1 MQEVEV
7 SRRRP
12 IALLFVFLLLLA
24 WAGVIWTNRQS
35 EKQGLQE
42 IRRESSALAL
52 LFANHTDTT
61 FRQVDHALQ
70 DFQEQW
76 LHRALGLDALV
87 ASHRSKLEGAIIQ
100 ISVVDAE
107 GYLAYNSLGMPD
119 KPLYLGD
126 REHFVAAM
134 QSEQNRLFVSRP
146 TLGRIS
152 GKWSIQLSRPIFKNA
167 ERVGVAVAS
176 VDPDYFVK
184 FYGQAG
190 LGDSGAAYM
199 VRDTGE
205 IMARSS
211 AQEQFIGKVI
221 QTAPYA
227 EPGAP
232 QQGSFRRMAQ
242 IDDVDRLSSYY
253 HLPQYGLTVVIGPG
267 VDERMAPVREHQRHM
282 VLAAAALTLLM
293 AVIVWQLLSNM
304 RRELSSQQ
312 AMRQVHALHEADRIL
327 LRTLLNTQTDLVWL
341 KSAEGVYLDCNA
353 RFEQFF
359 GVPREQI
366 VGKTDFDF
374 VEPKLAEFFREKDLA
389 AMHADAAQRHEE
401 WIRFADGHREL
412 LETTKTPM
420 RDSTGQRIG
429 VLGFGHDI
437 TERKQEE
444 LQHLAR
450 NKVLRLLTDG
460 EPVEVILQEIIRNV
474 DAERPELQCCILL
487 LDAEGQHLQSV
498 AAQGLQDCF
507 LHKLQ
512 NKAIGPLVGSSGRA
526 AYLGERVVVEDVH
539 SNRNWDDFL
548 NLAESV
554 GIRSCWSQPFKSRK
568 GKVLGTFTVYHRE
581 VSTPSEQDVLWLED
595 IAMLT
600 ALAVEKSRD
609 ESKLKLAASV
619 FTHAREGIM
628 ITDAQGCII
637 TVNETFSRIT
647 GFDAKDVI
655 GKKPSVLKSGRQ
667 NAAFYQGLWHDIIT
681 HGFWSGEV
689 WNRRKSGEVF
699 AENLAISAVRDADQQ
714 IQNYVALF
722 TDITSL
728 KDYQDQLERIA
739 HYDALTGL
747 PNRVLF
753 ADRLAQALL
762 RSQRHK
768 KALSVVYLDLDGF
781 KAINDT
787 YGHACG
793 DELLIALAQ
802 RMKAALREQD
812 SLARIGGDEFV
823 AVLVD
828 LEAPSDSLV
837 VLERLLQAAAE
848 PVTLYR
854 AAEPAVV
861 RVSASAGSALYPLDG
876 LDADMLLRNA
886 DHAMYRA
893 KQSGKNR
900 FQLFEDSRLRDGED

>member
-1 MQEVEV
+1 V
-7 SRRRP
+7 R
-12 IALLFVFLLLLA
+12 A
-24 WAGVIWTNRQS
+24 
-35 EKQGLQE
+35 
-42 IRRESSALAL
+42 
-52 LFANHTDTT
+52 
-61 FRQVDHALQ
+61 
-70 DFQEQW
+70 QW
-76 LHRALGLDALV
+76 LQSPGELDALV

-100 ISVVDAE
+100 ISVINAQ
-107 GYLAYNSLGMPD
+107 GYLSYNSLGMPD
-119 KPLYLGD
+119 APLYLGD
-126 REHFVAAM
+126 REHFLVPM
-134 QSEQNRLFVSRP
+134 QGEQDRLFVSRP
-146 TLGRIS
+146 TLGRVS
-152 GKWSIQLSRPIFKNA
+152 GKWSIQLSRPILKNA
-167 ERVGVAVAS
+167 KRVGVAVAS
-176 VDPDYFVK
+176 VDPDYVVK

-190 LGDSGAAYM
+190 LGNSGAARM

-211 AQEQFIGKVI
+211 AQAQYIGKVV
-221 QTAPYA
+221 QTSPYTD
-227 EPGAP
+227 PGAP
-232 QQGSFRRMAQ
+232 QQGSFRRLAQ
-242 IDDVDRLSSYY
+242 TDGVDRLSSYY

-267 VDERMAPVREHQRHM
+267 IDERMAPVRKHQQQN

-293 AVIVWQLLSNM
+293 AVIVWLLLANM
-304 RRELSSQQ
+304 RRQLASQQ
-312 AMRQVHALHEADRIL
+312 AMRRVHTLHEADRIL
-327 LRTLLNTQTDLVWL
+327 LRTLLNTQIDLVWL
-341 KSAEGVYLDCNA
+341 KSVDGVYLDCNA

-359 GVPREQI
+359 GAPREHI
-366 VGKTDFDF
+366 LGKTDFDF
-374 VEPKLAEFFREKDLA
+374 VEAKQAAFFREKDLA
-389 AMHADAAQRHEE
+389 AMRANAPQRNEE

-420 RDSTGQRIG
+420 RDGTGQLVG

-437 TERKQEE
+437 TERKQVE
-444 LQHLAR
+444 LSHLAR
-450 NKVLRLLTDG
+450 NKVLRLLTEG
-460 EPVEVILQEIIRNV
+460 EPVEGILQEIVRNV
-474 DAERPELQCCILL
+474 DAERPASQCCILL
-487 LDAEGQHLQSV
+487 LDADGHHLQSV
-498 AAQGLQDCF
+498 AAQGLQDYF

-526 AYLGERVVVEDVH
+526 AYLGERVVVEDVFT
-539 SNRNWDDFL
+539 NPTWDDFL
-548 NLAESV
+548 DLAQRAD
-554 GIRSCWSQPFKSRK
+554 IRSCWSQPFKSRK

-581 VSTPSEQDVLWLED
+581 VSTPTEQDVLWLED
-595 IAMLT
+595 IAML
-600 ALAVEKSRD
+600 AAVAVEKSRD

-619 FTHAREGIM
+619 FSHAREGIM

-637 TVNETFSRIT
+637 TVNETFSRLT
-647 GFDAKDVI
+647 GFEAKDVI
-655 GKKPSVLKSGRQ
+655 GKKPSVLNSGRQ
-667 NAAFYQGLWHDIIT
+667 SLAFYQGMWHAIIQ
-681 HGFWSGEV
+681 HGFWSGEI

-699 AENLAISAVRDADQQ
+699 AENLTISAVRDADQQ

-722 TDITSL
+722 TDITAL

-787 YGHACG
+787 HGHACG

-828 LEAPSDSLV
+828 LEDPNDSLV

-854 AAEPAVV
+854 AAEPVV
-861 RVSASAGSALYPLDG
+861 VQVSASAGSALYPLDG

-900 FQLFEDSRLRDGED
+900 FHLFEDSRLPGGAD